1 MLLKISLDVFLCSA
15 SLKFR
20 IFFWALEAR
29 RRNIFLLNCKN
40 NNFEKRHGKKIK
52 RSANTV
58 HWMRKKLHRTI
69 HIIIH
74 ILNNLKNNLKIINK
88 SGINKRE
95 RRQEIFFMDKW
106 RNWDVWKHKRGY
118 SRLLPLSLLSTGHG
132 GSILTTVAT
141 AFKHWAELELVTVV
155 CSDII
160 TLHYEDALTWLL
172 PVYMRRHRSV
182 KTLLS
187 LPNAPLSSLTS
198 AELLMYR

>member
-1 MLLKISLDVFLCSA
+1 MLLKISLAVFLCSA
-15 SLKFR
+15 SLKFL

-40 NNFEKRHGKKIK
+40 NNLEKRHGKKIK

-58 HWMRKKLHRTI
+58 HWMRKKLYRTI

-74 ILNNLKNNLKIINK
+74 ILNNMKNNITNQEYIKGKGVRKYFPWINGVTEMSENTRK
-88 SGINKRE
+88 VTPAYFRF
-95 RRQEIFFMDKW
+95 RCC
-106 RNWDVWKHKRGY
+106 
-118 SRLLPLSLLSTGHG
+118 LPGQG

-160 TLHYEDALTWLL
+160 TLQYEDALIWPL
-172 PVYMRRHRSV
+172 PVYMGRHRSV
-182 KTLLS
+182 KILLS
-187 LPNAPLSSLTS
+187 LPNAPLSSSTS